1 MPKSST
7 PQHILD
13 LAKRGAEARFHEL
26 TTELKLLVDLFPH
39 LRDAVDEDDLPVSF
53 IIERDATSPAPARGR
68 KQPPRPVPAP
78 RKRASSK

>member
-26 TTELKLLVDLFPH
+26 TQELKLLVDLFPH
-39 LRDAVDEDDLPVSF
+39 LRDAVDEDELPVSF
-53 IIERDATSPAPARGR
+53 IIQRDGSRSAPTRGR
-68 KQPPRPVPAP
+68 K
-78 RKRASSK
+78 RAARAERSHGTK